1 MEEAGGG
8 NRGDSTGTVTS
19 SQRLGSR
26 SFSETTLTKG
36 RRGQVGVRGR
46 GLSPWKHPP
55 WSITSRVG
63 QSTRGQKEQQTMAGP
78 VFNTSSVSFFS
89 FFFKIFLLFNCRFFG
104 SSVVFFRSLFSSA
117 SLKYSHT
124 GNQKCLC
131 LVCQDATNKKIKN
144 QTEGKK
150 KALHIYIKKFWGD
163 STFFFFSG
171 SPHSLHTW
179 VSHGSVFWWSVT
191 WLVIFWSPS
200 VQIWKQVCRNE
211 SSLTVLTGGDGD
223 WSPASGA
230 GSLVSVSVRV
240 IN

>member
-1 MEEAGGG
+1 MVPLCVCGRSRWREQRRLHRYSHVLAETRESLVFRDHVDKRRAGSVSME
-8 NRGDSTGTVTS
+8 TS
-19 SQRLGSR
+19 SMEHNESSR
-26 SFSETTLTKG
+26 PINPRTKG
-36 RRGQVGVRGR
+36 TTNDGGSSLQ
-46 GLSPWKHPP
+46 H
-55 WSITSRVG
+55 
-63 QSTRGQKEQQTMAGP
+63 
-78 VFNTSSVSFFS
+78 VFCW
-89 FFFKIFLLFNCRFFG
+89 FFFLLFLNFLLFNRRFFG

-144 QTEGKK
+144 KTEGKK